1 MAGSMSRSFRLLGA
15 SWTLLGKDPR
25 LLLMPLTSLV
35 LACVA
40 AWGFWALGLVDFS
53 SERSSLMN
61 LIGLYAF
68 YAVTAFVGICCNAV
82 VVAVAMERLAGR
94 PATLADG
101 WQVVQGRMGA
111 VVRWALVS
119 ATVGI
124 AMRIIQERLGLV
136 GAIATWIGNLAWSL
150 ATFFVVPVL
159 LFEPVDVRGA
169 IRRSARVFKDRWGEQ
184 VTAELT
190 IGAGLGILLLPV
202 MVIGTVLFVA
212 VSPVLGVACMVIGF
226 VALIVVSA
234 TLEQIFGAAL
244 YRYAVSGA
252 VPEGMTAADFES
264 IVKPRRRPFGGRG
277 RTKQGVVPPV
287 PPPARPDVS

>member
-15 SWTLLGKDPR
+15 SWALLGKDLK

-40 AWGFWALGLVDFS
+40 AWGFWALGLVDFA
-53 SERSSLMN
+53 SERSSVAN
-61 LIGLYAF
+61 LVGLYLF
-68 YAVTAFVGICCNAV
+68 YSVTAFVGICCNAV
-82 VVAVAMERLAGR
+82 IVAVAMERLAGR
-94 PATLADG
+94 PATLSDG
-101 WQVVQGRMGA
+101 WHVVRGRMGA
-111 VVRWALVS
+111 VIRWALIS
-119 ATVGI
+119 ATVGVVL
-124 AMRIIQERLGLV
+124 RIIQERLGLV
-136 GAIATWIGNLAWSL
+136 GVIATWIGNIAWSL

-184 VTAELT
+184 VTAQLSL
-190 IGAGLGILLLPV
+190 GAGLAVLLMPL
-202 MVIGTVLFVA
+202 IA
-212 VSPVLGVACMVIGF
+212 VSVMLMVVLTPAVGIALLVIGF

-252 VPEGMTAADFES
+252 VPPGMDASDFES
-264 IVKPRRRPFGGRG
+264 IIKPRSGRFGRRRG
-277 RTKQGVVPPV
+277 TNSAPPV
-287 PPPARPDVS
+287 PPPARPDAW

>member
-1 MAGSMSRSFRLLGA
+1 
-15 SWTLLGKDPR
+15 
-25 LLLMPLTSLV
+25 MPLPSLV
-35 LACVA
+35 LACLA
-40 AWGFWALGLVDFS
+40 AWGFWALGLVDFA
-53 SERSSLMN
+53 SERSGLLN
-61 LIGLYAF
+61 LLGLYAF

-101 WQVVQGRMGA
+101 WVVVQGRMGA

-124 AMRIIQERLGLV
+124 LMRIIQERLGLV
-136 GAIATWIGNLAWSL
+136 GAIATWIGNVAWSL

-190 IGAGLGILLLPV
+190 IGAGLGVLLIPV
-202 MVIGTVLFVA
+202 TVVGIMLFIA
-212 VSPVLGVACMVIGF
+212 VSPIVGGAFIVVGF
-226 VALIVVSA
+226 VALVVLA
-234 TLEQIFGAAL
+234 AALEQIFGAAL

-252 VPEGMTAADFES
+252 VPVGMSAADFES
-264 IVKPRRRPFGGRG
+264 IIKPRRGPFGR
-277 RTKQGVVPPV
+277 RRRSAIPPA
-287 PPPARPDVS
+287 PPPARPDVP

>member
-1 MAGSMSRSFRLLGA
+1 MAGSMSRSFRLLRA
-15 SWTLLGKDPR
+15 SWTLLGKDPK

-40 AWGFWALGLVDFS
+40 AWGFWALGLVDFA

-61 LIGLYAF
+61 LVGLYAF

-119 ATVGI
+119 ATVGVV
-124 AMRIIQERLGLV
+124 MRIIQERLGLV

-190 IGAGLGILLLPV
+190 IGAGLGILLLPI
-202 MVIGTVLFVA
+202 MVVGLVLFVT
-212 VSPVLGVACMVIGF
+212 VSSVLGAAFMVLGF
-226 VALIVVSA
+226 VSLIVVSA

-264 IVKPRRRPFGGRG
+264 IVKPRRGRFGRRG
-277 RTKQGVVPPV
+277 RAQGGTPPTPPPV
-287 PPPARPDVS
+287 RPDLS

>member
-15 SWTLLGKDPR
+15 SWRLLGKDPK

-35 LACVA
+35 LASVA
-40 AWGFWALGLVDFS
+40 AWVFWALGLVDFAS
-53 SERSSLMN
+53 DRSSLMN

-101 WQVVQGRMGA
+101 WQVVQARMGA

-119 ATVGI
+119 ATVGVL
-124 AMRIIQERLGLV
+124 MRIIQERLGLV

-190 IGAGLGILLLPV
+190 IGAGLSILLLPV
-202 MVIGTVLFVA
+202 MVIGIALFVA
-212 VSPVLGVACMVIGF
+212 VSPVLGGAVMLVGF

-244 YRYAVSGA
+244 YRYAVSGS
-252 VPEGMTAADFES
+252 VPEGMLAADFDA
-264 IVKPRRRPFGGRG
+264 IIKPRRGRFGRRRRSMEGG
-277 RTKQGVVPPV
+277 VPPV